1 MDWYAP
7 RLALDGAVHLVRVPM
22 AGSGISK
29 LLKARATAEKAS
41 AGEGFG
47 EVGAE
52 GPPYLV
58 SAKKSG
64 KSRRGLGGIKSD
76 ARKAVLRRSQ
86 VMGAFPGAVS
96 FTTVAFSNAQVVLLT
111 AVADGMQIWN
121 KAFTHAMQRKLRLHT
136 DKPLAVYRY
145 EMHPKRSGRMH
156 RPVPHL
162 HALIRT
168 KGKRWDKGAWLT
180 PGDVKDACREA
191 FSVLAKRL
199 GESGCV
205 DTLCSDFM
213 AFGQPWHQVL
223 EEADWPPRVEMQWA
237 RDPAA
242 YLAKYVAKNEDG
254 TGGCVFDGYENAV
267 PHQWHG
273 CSKELKAI
281 DDACATRLPPEM
293 AEWLWREGCRL
304 ERLGLCKLREW
315 TPPGCESYR
324 ITTVYIRTPEAVA
337 QLWELFLFETG
348 YGRWLD
354 PGAPLPPAPDG
365 SLGLASLWA

>member
-1 MDWYAP
+1 
-7 RLALDGAVHLVRVPM
+7 M

-41 AGEGFG
+41 AGEGFAQ
-47 EVGAE
+47 VGAE

-58 SAKKSG
+58 SAFKSG
-64 KSRRGLGGIKSD
+64 KARHGLGGITAK
-76 ARKAVLRRSQ
+76 ARRAVFRRAQ

-96 FTTVAFSNAQVVLLT
+96 FTTVAFSNAQVVLLS
-111 AVADGMQIWN
+111 AVPDGLQIWN
-121 KAFTHAMQRKLRLHT
+121 KAFTHALQRKLRVGT
-136 DKPLAVYRY
+136 DKPLALFRW
-145 EMHPKRSGRMH
+145 EMHPKRSGRMG
-156 RPVPHL
+156 RPIPHL
-162 HALIRT
+162 HALLRT
-168 KGKRWDKGAWLT
+168 KRTRWDKDAWLT

-191 FSVLAKRL
+191 FSVLAKRIQE
-199 GESGCV
+199 GASANW
-205 DTLCSDFM
+205 LCSDLL
-213 AFGQPWHQVL
+213 AFGQPWPQVL
-223 EEADWPPRVEMQWA
+223 EEADWPPRVDMEWA
-237 RDPAA
+237 NNPAA

-254 TGGCVFDGYENAV
+254 TGGCVFDGYEDAV

-273 CSKELKAI
+273 CSRELKAL
-281 DDACATRLPPEM
+281 DDASSTRLPPEM

-324 ITTVYIRTPEAVA
+324 ITTIYMGCPEAVA

-354 PGAPLPPAPDG
+354 PGAPSVAPPSEG
-365 SLGLASLWA
+365 LGLATLWS